1 MSFFLVV
8 IQIKMETGNSNQRQ
22 KLIANL
28 GNYEVFSQKRK
39 EKQTAQVGLVH
50 LIKIYLIHVI
60 DLFHLHN
67 DEIFKVADGS

>member
-8 IQIKMETGNSNQRQ
+8 IQIKMETSNSNQRQ
-22 KLIANL
+22 KLISDL

-39 EKQTAQVGLVH
+39 ETAQVGLVH